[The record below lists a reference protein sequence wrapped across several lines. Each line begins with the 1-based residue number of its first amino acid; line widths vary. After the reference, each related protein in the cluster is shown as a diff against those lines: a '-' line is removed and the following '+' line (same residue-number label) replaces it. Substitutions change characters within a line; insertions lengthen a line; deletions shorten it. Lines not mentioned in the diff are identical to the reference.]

1 MDMQYVKGTLAE
13 GLEELMNQIGR
24 CYANKRG
31 FEHALKYITGLLS
44 PIERKNGWQLAEA
57 RGDKTPYAIQQFLF
71 RGRWS
76 ADELRD
82 CLKEYVREHLG
93 DENGVL
99 IVDETGFLKKGKKS
113 AGVMR
118 QYSGT
123 AGRV

>member
-1 MDMQYVKGTLAE
+1 MEK
-13 GLEELMNQIGR
+13 IGI
-24 CYANKRG
+24 CYADNRG
-31 FEHALKYITGLLS
+31 NEHAMKYIIGLLS
-44 PIERKNGWQLAEA
+44 PIERKNGWQLAQA

-76 ADELRD
+76 AEELRD
-82 CLKEYVREHLG
+82 CQQEYVREHLG

-123 AGRV
+123 AGRVDFTPASIQS